1 MLAKGRPTKITK
13 NSIASKCLEL
23 YWHKGIQNVTY
34 NEAIKYSKC
43 SKPTVYNL
51 FKSEDELQAKTLEYY
66 NDNYLINLE
75 NIINKK
81 DNILDFIEFIF
92 QNIKSTVCY
101 FEISNNNRHLLGK
114 LTKAYIVKTEKKFKK
129 VIYNVITRHVE
140 KFKLKVNDNEI
151 SDLTVYLK
159 HNISLVNTL
168 KLNKADEK
176 DFVIIKNAMIK
187 NVKLS
192 LSHL

>member
-66 NDNYLINLE
+66 HNNYLVKLE
-75 NIINKK
+75 NIINK
-81 DNILDFIEFIF
+81 NEFP
-92 QNIKSTVCY
+92 KGK
-101 FEISNNNRHLLGK
+101 ENNK
-114 LTKAYIVKTEKKFKK
+114 E
-129 VIYNVITRHVE
+129 
-140 KFKLKVNDNEI
+140 
-151 SDLTVYLK
+151 
-159 HNISLVNTL
+159 
-168 KLNKADEK
+168 DEK
-176 DFVIIKNAMIK
+176 DQSSALGSIGLKPKIV
-187 NVKLS
+187 
-192 LSHL
+192 H